1 MPERIVPCKRPRV
14 ELVEQVT
21 NPGTVV
27 AITHDADFVVAL
39 ADERIEL

>member
-1 MPERIVPCKRPRV
+1 ME
-14 ELVEQVT
+14 ELLRLLAEIADD
-21 NPGTVV
+21 GTAVV